1 MFPFQE
7 AQHMAMLLLV
17 LPMAERNYWI
27 VDYFARI
34 RHSRNDIKYT
44 IGPIKKK
51 GCKTIKWDKKLMDGL
66 KGSVVSQIDGEYNT
80 KDNTIALT
88 IWIKIG
94 WVPAVALH
102 STMKNVPHAIGPY

>member
-1 MFPFQE
+1 
-7 AQHMAMLLLV
+7 
-17 LPMAERNYWI
+17 
-27 VDYFARI
+27 
-34 RHSRNDIKYT
+34 
-44 IGPIKKK
+44 
-51 GCKTIKWDKKLMDGL
+51 MDGL
-66 KGSVVSQIDGEYNT
+66 KGSVVSQIDGEYNV